1 MNEEEALEVMRL
13 NPAVLQC
20 GPSLEVLGK
29 DEIKSIAMFRSMGNT
44 ILPAPVRTAAT
55 AVFIG
60 SILFAVLSAN
70 SDDAQ
75 VAALATTIRPVL
87 GVGLAS
93 VLAFV
98 LYGSANAQRSV
109 KDAVTKQNNRRER
122 MVWDK

>member
-1 MNEEEALEVMRL
+1 M
-13 NPAVLQC
+13 
-20 GPSLEVLGK
+20 
-29 DEIKSIAMFRSMGNT
+29 
-44 ILPAPVRTAAT
+44 
-55 AVFIG
+55 FIG